1 MMFFDVFSE
10 ICLKDIFEGFEKE
23 KKKKKKRKRKYLFG
37 KMADDDMMDYP
48 PNLQNILDQK
58 ELKWVFVGG
67 KGGVGKTTT
76 ASCLSILLA
85 KVRRNVLLISTDPAH
100 NISDAFNQK
109 FSK

>member
-1 MMFFDVFSE
+1 MISEEFFFFLFFSRWS
-10 ICLKDIFEGFEKE
+10 LNKPFTKTQ
-23 KKKKKKRKRKYLFG
+23 
-37 KMADDDMMDYP
+37 KMADEEFDYP

-76 ASCLSILLA
+76 ASCLSILLS
-85 KVRRNVLLISTDPAH
+85 KVRKNVLLISTDPAH